1 IALPRAR
8 RGGDGACA
16 PPPLVDAWDSSRPQ
30 REGVIRLEKQT
41 EYQFYGPN
49 LGYVLELYER
59 YREDRDSVD
68 EGAREFFESWSP
80 PRPNGAGA
88 NGSAA
93 TASGDI
99 ELDAQRA
106 ARAAHTAGR

>member
-59 YREDRDSVD
+59 YREDPASVD

-80 PRPNGAGA
+80 PRSNGAGA
-88 NGSAA
+88 NGGGAA
-93 TASGDI
+93 AGPGGLGFGVGGGSG
-99 ELDAQRA
+99 R
-106 ARAAHTAGR
+106 G